1 MTTEFILTML
11 YFILTIPLVQVI
23 VARGAGEKI
32 DQPRIAEHKPEKSDV
47 ESIPSSVV

>member
-11 YFILTIPLVQVI
+11 YFILTIPLVLVI
-23 VARGAGEKI
+23 VSIGAGEKI
-32 DQPRIAEHKPEKSDV
+32 DQPKIAEHKPEKSDV

>member
-1 MTTEFILTML
+1 MTTEFILIML
-11 YFILTIPLVQVI
+11 YFISTLTLVLVF
-23 VARGAGEKI
+23 VARGAAEKI